1 MSDHIVIMAGGVGSR
16 LYPLST
22 PEHPKQFIDIL
33 GCGKTMIQL
42 TYERFLVVNPSA
54 EFWVVTS
61 ERYLDFVREQ
71 LPAVPREHILLEPE
85 ARNTAPCIAY
95 VSRKIA
101 LRYPDA
107 NIVVTPADAYVPDA
121 DAFAVTMRAALDF
134 TASHEAIV
142 CVGIKPTRPETGYG
156 YISASGVIDKVVKL
170 DAFKEKPDLE
180 TARKYLADGG
190 YWWNAGIFAWK
201 VGEIEKELR
210 RWVPQIEGV
219 MDALAPSIYGPSEQD
234 ALRTLFPKCDKISID
249 YAVME
254 KSADT
259 YMIASDWM
267 WTDLGSFAAI
277 EEVKNLKKSPESF
290 AF

>member
-71 LPAVPREHILLEPE
+71 LPTVPREHILLEPE

-101 LRYPDA
+101 VRYPDA

-134 TASHEAIV
+134 TASNEAIV

-156 YISASGVIDKVVKL
+156 YISACGVIDKVVKL

-210 RWVPQIEGV
+210 KWVPQIEGV

-234 ALRTLFPKCDKISID
+234 SLRTLFPTCDKISID